1 MPTRRLFPRR
11 SLALVAAVCVLAGP
25 PAVGLAG
32 AQDEG
37 VEDLRQEREDNRREA
52 AEVAEELDA
61 LAAEDDELA
70 AAVEALEA
78 HIALQETRIAAAEEA
93 IIDAESRATLARAQ
107 ADALDAEGSDIRR
120 RLELAAIDAFVAP
133 RPDVLG
139 QLDDQNLLDVE
150 LTGFYVEEVVG
161 DEYELIDQLRVAQS
175 AQTEA
180 IRRAD
185 EATEEA
191 EVERA
196 DLAAR
201 LIELDESKA
210 EAEELRAQVAARIG
224 EWEAVGREI
233 EQADAVI
240 AAQIVELEAELARQ
254 AAAEARRRAEE
265 EEARRQAEE
274 SAAADEAEEADVDS
288 DDPESESDAPVASP
302 VVGGPF
308 SVTHRPVSGAVTS
321 RFGPRVHPIFG
332 TSRNHYGID
341 FDGNSGESIVAAA
354 AGKVITA
361 GWMNG
366 YGNVVIISH
375 GDGYTTL
382 YAHQSQ
388 ILVSNGD
395 TVAGGETIG
404 RVGST
409 GWSTGPH
416 LHWEIRVAGVAVD
429 PLPYI

>member
-1 MPTRRLFPRR
+1 M
-11 SLALVAAVCVLAGP
+11 ALVAAVCVLAGP
-25 PAVGLAG
+25 LAVGLAG
-32 AQDEG
+32 AQDDG
-37 VEDLRQEREDNRREA
+37 VEDLRQERENNRREA

-78 HIALQETRIAAAEEA
+78 HIALQETRIVAAEEA
-93 IIDAESRATLARAQ
+93 IVDAEARAALARDQ
-107 ADALDAEGSDIRR
+107 ADTLDAEAVDIRR

-139 QLDDQNLLDVE
+139 QLDDENLLDVE

-161 DEYELIDQLRVAQS
+161 DEYELIDELRVAQS

-191 EVERA
+191 EAERT

-201 LIELDESKA
+201 LVELDDSKA
-210 EAEELRAQVAARIG
+210 EVEVLRAQVAARID

-233 EQADAVI
+233 EAADAVI
-240 AAQIVELEAELARQ
+240 AAQIRDLEAELARQ
-254 AAAEARRRAEE
+254 AAAEARRRADE

-274 SAAADEAEEADVDS
+274 AAAADAVDT
-288 DDPESESDAPVASP
+288 DSETPDSPDDAPAAPP
-302 VVGGPF
+302 VLGGPF
-308 SVTHRPVSGAVTS
+308 VVTHRPVPGTVTS
-321 RFGPRVHPIFG
+321 RFGLRVHPIFG

-341 FDGNSGESIVAAA
+341 FDGNSGDPIVAAA
-354 AGKVITA
+354 PGQVISA

-366 YGNVVIISH
+366 YGNVVVISH
-375 GDGYTTL
+375 GNGYTTL

-388 ILVSNGD
+388 IQVGYGD

-416 LHWEIRVAGVAVD
+416 LHWEIRIDGVAVD
-429 PLPYI
+429 PMPYI